1 MRWELILAAVAL
13 AIMLEGLA
21 AMAAPAWLRRRLRQ
35 LTQLSDFQ
43 FRVLG
48 LVGVTAGVALLSV
61 LRLWL

>member
-1 MRWELILAAVAL
+1 MQWELILAAVAL

-21 AMAAPAWLRRRLRQ
+21 AMAAPGWLRRQLRQ
-35 LTQLSDFQ
+35 LAQLSDFQ

-48 LVGVTAGVALLSV
+48 LLGVTAGVALLSA